1 VQQEIRYRRHTDAQD
16 ALLLAWVLILGVL
29 GVLYFV
35 AYNRLHVRPSQLI
48 EMTIYPLL
56 AAVFLWEVLRYR
68 ATRIAKMETAWPRP
82 IPHVTRRQEE
92 RYLAE
97 ARKQSSVLLGYDI
110 FGKPFYWSDKTRTM
124 QSNAFGMTGAGKTNL
139 LETVTE
145 QDIARGVPIIFI
157 DGKGDKKLLTEL
169 LPSIEAAGRMQD
181 LRIIDPMRPEIS
193 ARYNPFWA
201 PQGNAEEHVAFVF
214 ESFNMEKDFFEGHQ
228 RVYLENIARVLYY
241 SGKRFN
247 FHDVLVCAY
256 DQALLKKQ
264 MKVALDR
271 VSNNLSI
278 TPQQRLT
285 LTMSVRNLLESFD
298 DKERVSKIQG
308 LINEMMTFMGDD
320 MAMITGPYDEL
331 LSLDDVI
338 DKGLILFM
346 SLNVNVN
353 ERAVTA
359 LGRMLLQNL
368 QLMIGRRYSRAE
380 EGEHQP
386 FVSVIMDEF
395 SPFAYENF
403 AHILQT
409 ARGANVAFLFALQ
422 SAPQLLQVGRG
433 FRNDV
438 SSAPNTTFM
447 LRTKDEETAKYF
459 LNASARVRQMRR
471 SMHVEKRGVFNT
483 QFEEGMEGSQTE
495 IKDTLAQDEH
505 IKKMPV
511 GQMEMLVTDPILGTI
526 HKHLHIRKASSHW
539 LPRVP
544 INVYPKLLTLA
555 SDTHGLNLSF
565 PTPELEEKRQRRRKK

>member
-1 VQQEIRYRRHTDAQD
+1 MRQQIRYVRHNDAQD
-16 ALLLAWVLILGVL
+16 AVLLGWVLILGVL
-29 GVLYFV
+29 GVLYFL
-35 AYNRLHVRPSQLI
+35 AYDRLHIAAGQLI

-56 AAVFLWEVLRYR
+56 VGLFFWETLRFK
-68 ATRIAKMETAWPRP
+68 ATKTNKMEAAWPRP
-82 IPHVTRRQEE
+82 IPIVPRHKEE
-92 RYLAE
+92 EYLKEAE
-97 ARKQSSVLLGYDI
+97 KRSSVLIGYDI
-110 FGKPFYWSDKTRTM
+110 FGKPFYWSENTRTM

-139 LETVTE
+139 LEAITE
-145 QDIARGVPIIFI
+145 QDILRGAPIIFI
-157 DGKGDKKLLTEL
+157 DGKGDQKLLAEL
-169 LPSIEAAGRMQD
+169 LPSIEAAGRMHD
-181 LRIIDPMRPEIS
+181 LRIIDPTRPEIS

-201 PQGNAEEHVAFVF
+201 PEGNAEEHVGFVF

-228 RVYLENIARVLYY
+228 RVYLENIARVLHY

-264 MKVALDR
+264 MKIALDR
-271 VSNNLSI
+271 VETDASI
-278 TPQQRLT
+278 TRQQKMT
-285 LTMSVRNLLESFD
+285 LTMSVRNLLESFE

-308 LINEMMTFMGDD
+308 LINEMMTFMGDE

-338 DKGLILFM
+338 DNRLILFM

-438 SSAPNTTFM
+438 ASAPNTTFM
-447 LRTKDEETAKYF
+447 LRTKDEETSKYF

-471 SMHVEKRGVFNT
+471 SMRVEKKGVFNPE
-483 QFEEGMEGSQTE
+483 FEEGTEGSQTE

-526 HKHLHIRKASSHW
+526 HKHLHIRKACSQW

-544 INVYPKLLTLA
+544 MNVYPKLDTLA
-555 SDTHGLNLSF
+555 AESHGLNLNF
-565 PTPELEEKRQRRRKK
+565 PVPDLEEKRQRRRKK

>member
-1 VQQEIRYRRHTDAQD
+1 M
-16 ALLLAWVLILGVL
+16 
-29 GVLYFV
+29 
-35 AYNRLHVRPSQLI
+35 LH
-48 EMTIYPLL
+48 
-56 AAVFLWEVLRYR
+56 
-68 ATRIAKMETAWPRP
+68 
-82 IPHVTRRQEE
+82 
-92 RYLAE
+92 
-97 ARKQSSVLLGYDI
+97 
-110 FGKPFYWSDKTRTM
+110 
-124 QSNAFGMTGAGKTNL
+124 
-139 LETVTE
+139 
-145 QDIARGVPIIFI
+145 
-157 DGKGDKKLLTEL
+157 
-169 LPSIEAAGRMQD
+169 
-181 LRIIDPMRPEIS
+181 
-193 ARYNPFWA
+193 
-201 PQGNAEEHVAFVF
+201 
-214 ESFNMEKDFFEGHQ
+214 
-228 RVYLENIARVLYY
+228 Y

-256 DQALLKKQ
+256 DQNLLKAQ

-271 VSNNLSI
+271 VATDQAI
-278 TPQQRLT
+278 TRQQKLT
-285 LTMSVRNLLESFD
+285 LTMSIRNLLESFD

-438 SSAPNTTFM
+438 ASAPNTTFM
-447 LRTKDEETAKYF
+447 LRTKDEETAQYF
-459 LNASARVRQMRR
+459 LKASARVRQMRR
-471 SMHVEKRGVFNT
+471 SMRVQKKGVFNPG
-483 QFEEGMEGSQTE
+483 FEEGTEGSQTE

-511 GQMEMLVTDPILGTI
+511 GQMEILMTDPFRGTI
-526 HKHLHIRKASSHW
+526 HKHLHIRKACNHW
-539 LPRVP
+539 LPQVP
-544 INVYPKLLTLA
+544 MNVYPKLDTLSA
-555 SDTHGLNLSF
+555 DSHGLNLSF
-565 PTPELEEKRQRRRKK
+565 PVPDLEEKRQRRRKK

>member
-1 VQQEIRYRRHTDAQD
+1 MQREVRYRRHTDEQD

-29 GVLYFV
+29 GIGYFIV
-35 AYNRLHVRPSQLI
+35 WDRLHVRPAQLI

-56 AAVFLWEVLRYR
+56 VLVFLWEVLRYR
-68 ATRIAKMETAWPRP
+68 ATRISKTETAWPRP
-82 IPHVTRRQEE
+82 IPHVTRRQDE
-92 RYLAE
+92 RNLEQAH
-97 ARKQSSVLLGYDI
+97 RNSSVLLGYDI
-110 FGKPFYWSDKTRTM
+110 FGEPFYWSDKTRTM

-145 QDIARGVPIIFI
+145 QDIARGAPIIFI
-157 DGKGDKKLLTEL
+157 DGKGDKKLLSEL
-169 LPSIEAAGRMQD
+169 LPSIEAAGRMPD
-181 LRIIDPMRPEIS
+181 LRIIDPMRPDIS

-228 RVYLENIARVLYY
+228 RVYLENIARVLHY

-256 DQALLKKQ
+256 DQSILKRQ
-264 MKVALDR
+264 MKAALDR
-271 VSNNLSI
+271 VDKDLAI
-278 TPQQRLT
+278 TGQQRLT
-285 LTMSVRNLLESFD
+285 LTMSVRNLLESFE

-308 LINEMMTFMGDD
+308 LINEMMTFMGDE
-320 MAMITGPYDEL
+320 MAMITGPYDDL

-380 EGEHQP
+380 EGQQQP

-544 INVYPKLLTLA
+544 MNVYPKLLTLA

>member
-1 VQQEIRYRRHTDAQD
+1 MLRERVVRRQNDAQD
-16 ALLLAWVLILGVL
+16 AVLVGWVLILGIVSI
-29 GVLYFV
+29 LYFL
-35 AYNRLHVRPSQLI
+35 AYDRLHVRAGQLI
-48 EMTIYPLL
+48 ELSIYPLL
-56 AAVFLWEVLRYR
+56 LGIFVWEALRYK
-68 ATRIAKMETAWPRP
+68 ATKVVKMEAAWPRP
-82 IPHVTRRQEE
+82 IPYVSKKRERQC
-92 RYLAE
+92 LDE
-97 ARKQSSVLLGYDI
+97 AVQRHSVLLGYDI
-110 FGKPFYWSDKTRTM
+110 YGGPFYWSDETRTM
-124 QSNAFGMTGAGKTNL
+124 QSNAFGMTGSGKTNL
-139 LETVTE
+139 LENITE
-145 QDIARGVPIIFI
+145 QDIRRGVPIIFI
-157 DGKGDKKLLTEL
+157 DGKGDKQLLSHL
-169 LPSIEAAGRMQD
+169 MPSIEAAGRMQD

-201 PQGNAEEHVAFVF
+201 PEGNAEDHVGFVF
-214 ESFNMEKDFFEGHQ
+214 ESFDMEKDFFEGHQ
-228 RVYLENIARVLYY
+228 RVYLENIARVLHY

-256 DQALLKKQ
+256 DANILKVQ
-264 MKVALDR
+264 MKAALDGVER
-271 VSNNLSI
+271 NPKV
-278 TPQQRLT
+278 TGQQRLS
-285 LTMSVRNLLESFD
+285 LTMSIRNLLESFE

-338 DKGLILFM
+338 DKSLILFM

-380 EGEHQP
+380 EGKRQP

-438 SSAPNTTFM
+438 ASAPNTTFM

-471 SMHVEKRGVFNT
+471 SMRVEKKGVFNT
-483 QFEEGMEGSQTE
+483 SYEEGNEGSQTE

-511 GQMEMLVTDPILGTI
+511 GQMEMLMTDPFLGTI
-526 HKHLHIRKASSHW
+526 HTHLHIKRASGHW
-539 LPRVP
+539 MPQVP
-544 INVYPKLLTLA
+544 LNIYPKTDTLA
-555 SDTHGLNLSF
+555 SESHGLNLSF
-565 PTPELEEKRQRRRKK
+565 PVPDLEQKRQRRRTK

>member
-1 VQQEIRYRRHTDAQD
+1 MQGEVHYRRHTDAQD
-16 ALLLAWVLILGVL
+16 ALIVAWVLILGVV
-29 GVLYFV
+29 GILYFV
-35 AYNRLHVRPSQLI
+35 AWDRLHVRAGQLI
-48 EMTIYPLL
+48 EFTIYPFL
-56 AAVFLWEVLRYR
+56 AFLFLWEALRYR
-68 ATRIAKMETAWPRP
+68 STRTRKMEEAWPRP
-82 IPHVTRRQEE
+82 IPYVPREQEE
-92 RYLAE
+92 RHSEE
-97 ARKQSSVLLGYDI
+97 ARRQSSVLLGYDI
-110 FGKPFYWSDKTRTM
+110 FGRPFYWSDKTRTM

-157 DGKGDKKLLTEL
+157 DGKGDKKLLSEL
-169 LPSIEAAGRMQD
+169 LPSIEAAGRMED

-193 ARYNPFWA
+193 ARYNPFRA
-201 PQGNAEEHVAFVF
+201 PQGNAEEQVAFVF
-214 ESFNMEKDFFEGHQ
+214 EFLNMA
-228 RVYLENIARVLYY
+228 LVLYY
-241 SGKRFN
+241 SGKQFN
-247 FHDVLVCAY
+247 FHDVLVCSY
-256 DQALLKKQ
+256 DQAVLKKQ
-264 MKVALDR
+264 MKMALDR
-271 VSNNLSI
+271 VTTDPSV
-278 TPQQRLT
+278 THQQRRT
-285 LTMSVRNLLESFD
+285 LTMSVRNLLESFE
-298 DKERVSKIQG
+298 DKERVPKIQG
-308 LINEMMTFMGDD
+308 LINEMMTFMGDE
-320 MAMITGPYDEL
+320 MALITGPYDEL
-331 LSLDDVI
+331 LSLDEVI
-338 DKGLILFM
+338 DEKLILFLR
-346 SLNVNVN
+346 LNLNGT

-380 EGEHQP
+380 EGELQP
-386 FVSVIMDEF
+386 FISVIMDEF

-471 SMHVEKRGVFNT
+471 SMRIRKRGLFNPDY
-483 QFEEGMEGSQTE
+483 EEGIEGSQTE

-526 HKHLHIRKASSHW
+526 HKPLHIRKASSHW

-544 INVYPKLLTLA
+544 MNVYPKLTTVA
-555 SDTHGLNLSF
+555 SDSHGLNLSF
-565 PTPELEEKRQRRRKK
+565 PNPELEEKRQRRRKK